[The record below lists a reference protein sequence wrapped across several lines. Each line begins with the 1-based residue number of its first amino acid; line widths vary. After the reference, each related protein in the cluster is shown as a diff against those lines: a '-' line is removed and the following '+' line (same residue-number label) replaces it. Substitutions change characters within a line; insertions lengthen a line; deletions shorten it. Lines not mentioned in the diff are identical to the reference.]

1 MVPIGM
7 YNTYKLNW
15 THVDYFLDWLEFLFR
30 QLLSLYMKKK
40 PNIYLWYYLLKIIL
54 Q

>member
-1 MVPIGM
+1 MVPIGL

-30 QLLSLYMKKK
+30 QLLSLYMKKTQTF
-40 PNIYLWYYLLKIIL
+40 IYDIISSR
-54 Q
+54 

>member
-40 PNIYLWYYLLKIIL
+40 PTFIYDIVSSR
-54 Q
+54 